1 MLHKTSFR
9 GNSSNQLKMYI
20 VVYLPEYSG
29 FTDVNVSF
37 KLVKD
42 VSHGGEGVNPY

>member
-1 MLHKTSFR
+1 
-9 GNSSNQLKMYI
+9 MYI

>member
-1 MLHKTSFR
+1 
-9 GNSSNQLKMYI
+9 MYI

-29 FTDVNVSF
+29 CTDVNVSL

-42 VSHGGEGVNPY
+42 VSRGGEGVNPF